1 MSEGMLL
8 EQLRADQD
16 HCAAE
21 LIEVLYH
28 CAAVSASADFRM
40 LQAISLIHEEHEED
54 YLTTAAAAV
63 GSGEADPQTISATA
77 MLGRAGDD
85 PRGRYG
91 PNGLEKTIAEVGA
104 ALTVTPARARELIVA
119 GSVMRNQL
127 PFVGGMLAIG
137 RIDLP
142 RFLMVVKRSE
152 LVDQEKMGSLD
163 TALVGEIENR
173 APMSMTRFLTMLDAT
188 IARTDAGATRKRR
201 EVVAK
206 DRAITVRSDRHTPG
220 QSRMSASLPAEHAAA
235 VNAKLD
241 AMAADVHDDDPRT
254 KAQRRLD
261 GFVALAGG
269 HTVLECR
276 CQDCLSGA
284 PDTVDP
290 FDTAESFEATP
301 DVPSPT
307 DGTVA
312 QADTPDQ
319 SERAMAS
326 QSDVSDTSS
335 AQPRDGAPRP
345 TFHIVVNLS
354 TLLGRDDDP
363 AFLDGHGVIDAETVR
378 NLLAEAHRS
387 YVHTDHSDHSDTDD
401 HRHKDKDKDDHW
413 HNPAHARRAR
423 AERRYRPG
431 RKLAELIRC
440 GELCCTFPGC
450 SNPVWRADLD
460 HTTPHGKA
468 SGKTNRRNLKP
479 LCRFH
484 HRFKTFDPGWRDYQ
498 DEMGTVFFQSPD
510 GHMYLGNAYTGRD
523 LFTSLAPPDQPT
535 DHPARQRID
544 QIRSRRAESVKRASK
559 REIDR
564 WNAEN
569 PPPF

>member
-1 MSEGMLL
+1 MYVRFMSTGMLL
-8 EQLRADQD
+8 EQLRADED
-16 HCAAE
+16 HRAAE
-21 LIEVLYH
+21 LIEVLHH
-28 CAAVSASADFRM
+28 CVAVSASADFRM
-40 LQAISLIHEEHEED
+40 LQAVSLIHDEYEED
-54 YLTTAAAAV
+54 YLATVAAAV
-63 GSGEADPQTISATA
+63 GSGEATPQTISATA

-91 PNGLEKTIAEVGA
+91 PNGLEKTIAEIGA

-173 APMSMTRFLTMLDAT
+173 GPMSMTRFLTMLDAT
-188 IARTDAGATRKRR
+188 IARTDAGATRRRR

-220 QSRMSASLPAEHAAA
+220 QARMSATLPAEHAAA
-235 VNAKLD
+235 VNARLD
-241 AMAADVHDDDPRT
+241 AMAADVHDEDPRT
-254 KAQRRLD
+254 RAQRRLD
-261 GFVALAGG
+261 GLVALAGG

-276 CQDCLSGA
+276 CQDCLSGT
-284 PDTVDP
+284 PDT
-290 FDTAESFEATP
+290 A
-301 DVPSPT
+301 

-312 QADTPDQ
+312 QPD
-319 SERAMAS
+319 AS
-326 QSDVSDTSS
+326 DQPEEAAAPRTDSCDASS

-354 TLLGRDDDP
+354 TLLARDDDP
-363 AFLDGHGVIDAETVR
+363 AFLDGHGVIDAATAR
-378 NLLAEAHRS
+378 ALLTEAHRS
-387 YVHTDHSDHSDTDD
+387 YVHTDHGNTDD
-401 HRHKDKDKDDHW
+401 HRHGDHGHKGKDKDDRW

-423 AERRYRPG
+423 AERRYKPG

-450 SNPVWRADLD
+450 TNPVWRADLD

-468 SGKTNRRNLKP
+468 SGRTNRRNLKP

-523 LFTSLAPPDQPT
+523 LFTSLAPPEQPADQL
-535 DHPARQRID
+535 ARRRID
-544 QIRSRRAESVKRASK
+544 QIRSRRAESAKRADK

>member
-1 MSEGMLL
+1 MSQGMLL
-8 EQLRADQD
+8 EQLRTDED

-21 LIEVLYH
+21 LIEVLHH
-28 CAAVSASADFRM
+28 CVAVSASADFRM

-54 YLTTAAAAV
+54 YLATVAAAV
-63 GSGEADPQTISATA
+63 GSGEADPQTVAATA

-91 PNGLEKTIAEVGA
+91 PNGLERTIAEVGA
-104 ALTVTPARARELIVA
+104 ALTVTPARARELIVG

-152 LVDQEKMGSLD
+152 PVDQEKMGALD

-173 APMSMTRFLTMLDAT
+173 PPMSMTRFLTMLDAT

-220 QSRMSASLPAEHAAA
+220 QSRMSATLPAEHAAA

-241 AMAADVHDDDPRT
+241 AMAAGVHDDDPRT

-261 GFVALAGG
+261 GLVALAAG

-276 CQDCLSGA
+276 CQDCVSGA

-290 FDTAESFEATP
+290 FDATESFDATTG
-301 DVPSPT
+301 VPTPA

-312 QADTPDQ
+312 EPD
-319 SERAMAS
+319 AS
-326 QSDVSDTSS
+326 ST
-335 AQPRDGAPRP
+335 QPPDGAPRP

-354 TLLGRDDDP
+354 TLLGRDDNP
-363 AFLDGHGVIDAETVR
+363 AFLDGHGVIDAETAR
-378 NLLAEAHRS
+378 DLLAEAHRS
-387 YVHTDHSDHSDTDD
+387 YVHTDHSNTDD
-401 HRHKDKDKDDHW
+401 HRHKDTDTDDHW

-423 AERRYRPG
+423 AARRYKPG

-450 SNPVWRADLD
+450 TNPVWRADLD

-468 SGKTNRRNLKP
+468 GGKTIRRNLKP

-484 HRFKTFDPGWRDYQ
+484 HRFKTFDSGWRDYQ

-510 GHMYLGNAYTGRD
+510 GHMYQGNAYTGRD

-535 DHPARQRID
+535 DHLARQRIA
-544 QIRSRRAESVKRASK
+544 QIRSRRAESVKRADK